1 MTPNP
6 QRGLQDAV
14 SLNSRIFCGEY
25 VLAPFGGLGVRIKH
39 IIKYLKLLMMY
50 LNGKL

>member
-14 SLNSRIFCGEY
+14 SLNSPIFYREY
-25 VLAPFGGLGVRIKH
+25 VLAPFGGWGSE
-39 IIKYLKLLMMY
+39 
-50 LNGKL
+50 